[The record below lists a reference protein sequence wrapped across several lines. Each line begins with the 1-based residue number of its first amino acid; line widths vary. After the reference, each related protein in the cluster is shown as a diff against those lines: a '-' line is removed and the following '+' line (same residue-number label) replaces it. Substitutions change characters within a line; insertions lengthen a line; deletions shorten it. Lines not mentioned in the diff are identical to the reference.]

1 MKGEIMKQPLRI
13 TIGGIAWM
21 LASSIIVIA
30 PTPGAAA
37 PRYAGTIT
45 GFFDSPVLSGDFLQA
60 GTRLRVSQDNT
71 STTVGSG
78 IGTSSVTW
86 GDDSSGTLP
95 PSTLTFTG
103 NSFSNVAPGQVFPL
117 GTLTYFN
124 GPNSPSS
131 LIFGVTM
138 HLSAGDGITPFTGPV
153 AIVSTQNGNI
163 DRVADADLL
172 SFSNVEVPSTLGA
185 FEGAAVTAVIF
196 GRIVGESQL
205 EIASIALA
213 EGQADHGCVDE
224 GPLVDS
230 TLPCASACG
239 DSCAAITLALAGP
252 LCGSEQLPVVLNRR
266 LDQARHL
273 LAQVSGTDSERKAKR
288 GVTLVMKQLRRSV
301 AIARRAAKKGRISA
315 ACAEAVGRALG
326 NAQTQTEQW
335 LGTRAR

>member
-21 LASSIIVIA
+21 LASSIVIA

-45 GFFDSPVLSGDFLQA
+45 GFFDSPVLSGDFLQP

-78 IGTSSVTW
+78 IGTSSITW
-86 GDDSSGTLP
+86 GDNSCATLA
-95 PSTLTFTG
+95 PSTVTFTG
-103 NSFSNVAPGQVFPL
+103 NSFSDVAPGQVFPL

-124 GPNSPSS
+124 GTNSPPS

-138 HLSAGDGITPFTGPV
+138 HLSAGDGIMPFTGPV
-153 AIVSTQNGNI
+153 AIVSTQNGGI

-172 SFSNVEVPSTLGA
+172 HFGNFEVPSTLGA
-185 FEGAAVTAVIF
+185 FESMAVTAVIF

-205 EIASIALA
+205 EITSIALA
-213 EGQADHGCVDE
+213 EGEADHGCVDE
-224 GPLVDS
+224 VPLADT

-239 DSCAAITLALAGP
+239 DFCAAIALALAGP
-252 LCGSEQLPVVLNRR
+252 LCGSEQLPIVLNRR
-266 LDQARHL
+266 IGQARHL
-273 LAQVSGTDSERKAKR
+273 LAQVSGADSERKAKR
-288 GVTLVMKQLRRSV
+288 SVTLVMKQLRRSV

-315 ACAEAVGRALG
+315 ACAEAVGRAVG
-326 NAQTQTEQW
+326 NAQSQAEPW
-335 LGTRAR
+335 LGTRAH

>member
-21 LASSIIVIA
+21 LASSIVIA

-45 GFFDSPVLSGDFLQA
+45 GFFDSPVLSGDFLQP

-78 IGTSSVTW
+78 IGTSSVAW
-86 GDDSSGTLP
+86 GDDSGGTLP

-172 SFSNVEVPSTLGA
+172 SFSNFEVPSTLGA

-266 LDQARHL
+266 LDQARHS

-315 ACAEAVGRALG
+315 ACAEAVGWALG

>member
-1 MKGEIMKQPLRI
+1 MKKQPLRT
-13 TIGGIAWM
+13 TIGAIAWM
-21 LASSIIVIA
+21 LASSIVIA

-37 PRYAGTIT
+37 PSYSGTIT
-45 GFFDSPVLSGDFLQA
+45 GSFDSPVLSGYFLQP

-71 STTVGSG
+71 STTLGSG
-78 IGTSSVTW
+78 IGTSSVAW
-86 GDDSSGTLP
+86 GDDSGGTLP

-103 NSFSNVAPGQVFPL
+103 NSFSNAASGQVFPL

-138 HLSAGDGITPFTGPV
+138 HLSAGDGIMPFTGPV
-153 AIVSTQNGNI
+153 AIVSTQNGTI
-163 DRVADADLL
+163 DRVTDADLL
-172 SFSNVEVPSTLGA
+172 FFSTFEVPSTLGA
-185 FEGAAVTAVIF
+185 FEGTAVTAVIF

-266 LDQARHL
+266 IGRARHL
-273 LAQVSGTDSERKAKR
+273 LWQVSGTGSERKAKR
-288 GVTLVMKQLRRSV
+288 NVTLVMKQLQRS
-301 AIARRAAKKGRISA
+301 ASIARGAAKKGLISA
-315 ACAEAVGRALG
+315 ACAEAIGRAVG
-326 NAQTQTEQW
+326 NAQSQAEPW
-335 LGTRAR
+335 LSTRAR